1 MLRVSGGVLTLTIHP
16 TAAQGHWHLVT
27 PSSCQPCL
35 SASRGTSAPRLL
47 SLSEVSLMM
56 AALRLVV
63 EGCVETGSW
72 LQRVSE
78 VSIDPRLLCSSLPF

>member
-1 MLRVSGGVLTLTIHP
+1 
-16 TAAQGHWHLVT
+16 
-27 PSSCQPCL
+27 
-35 SASRGTSAPRLL
+35 
-47 SLSEVSLMM
+47 MM